1 MLTIYTCLF
10 SVARRLKYGLLART
24 FKNVQ
29 KHSISDERHP
39 GAHINVWTY
48 LPTYL
53 LAKRTNKQ
61 DGMLRCSLSGLS
73 PFMGDDDAETL
84 GNVIRGRFSFD
95 YQEFDDV
102 STDARDIISKL
113 LVTDKRSDDVAVL
126 FIYRLA
132 VISVE
137 LLHFSAI
144 ETESMLYTLQLI
156 VVTHIRCFFVV
167 GKNSDSSE

>member
-1 MLTIYTCLF
+1 
-10 SVARRLKYGLLART
+10 
-24 FKNVQ
+24 
-29 KHSISDERHP
+29 
-39 GAHINVWTY
+39 
-48 LPTYL
+48 
-53 LAKRTNKQ
+53 
-61 DGMLRCSLSGLS
+61 
-73 PFMGDDDAETL
+73 MGDDDAETL

-113 LVTDKRSDDVAVL
+113 LVTDKRSDDVTD
-126 FIYRLA
+126 YRLA